1 MNFLPEEIE
10 QYAERF
16 TTAEP
21 EVLADL
27 NRYTH
32 GNVLQPRML
41 SGHLQGR
48 VISMLSKMIRPEVV
62 VEVGTYTG
70 YSALCWAE
78 GLAEGGV
85 VHTIEVDDELEPK
98 IQRFINQSD
107 YSEKVHLHIADAK
120 DKLKEL
126 KGPFDVVFLDADKS
140 NYSNYLNLAIDKVRD
155 GGYIVADNVLW
166 SGKVVEP
173 INSMDTDTK
182 ALYDFAELVHQNP
195 HLENVLLP
203 IRDGLLIAR
212 KIA

>member
-21 EVLADL
+21 NVLDEL

-48 VISMLSKMIRPEVV
+48 VISMISNMIQPKVV

-70 YSALCWAE
+70 YSAICWAE
-78 GLAEGGV
+78 GLASGGV

-98 IQRFINQSD
+98 IQKFINRSAFADQIQ
-107 YSEKVHLHIADAK
+107 LHIADAI
-120 DKLKEL
+120 DKLEEL
-126 KGPFDVVFLDADKS
+126 QGPFDIVFLDADKS
-140 NYSNYLNLAIDKVRD
+140 NYSNYLDLVFDKVRV

-166 SGKVVEP
+166 SGKVIEELEK
-173 INSMDTDTK
+173 MDADTK
-182 ALYDFAELVHQNP
+182 ALFEFAQKVHNEP
-195 HLENVLLP
+195 KLENVLLP
-203 IRDGLLIAR
+203 IRDGLMIAR